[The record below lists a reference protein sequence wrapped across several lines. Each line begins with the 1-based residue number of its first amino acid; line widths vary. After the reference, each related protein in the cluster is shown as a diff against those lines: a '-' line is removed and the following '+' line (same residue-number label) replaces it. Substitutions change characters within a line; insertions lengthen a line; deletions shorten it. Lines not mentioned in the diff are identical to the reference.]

1 MVILVE
7 ETFVAVILAVS
18 IAVEAERF
26 VEETFV
32 AVTFA
37 VSMEVAAVMRVEER
51 FVAERLLPVAF
62 TKARLVIVED
72 AVLNSVEE
80 ATPALLIWN
89 VTRPEDKATWNISAV
104 CPAMPCSRAVVV
116 PTLVV

>member
-1 MVILVE
+1 MLPLFSIVKIFDV
-7 ETFVAVILAVS
+7 VAIVRRA
-18 IAVEAERF
+18 
-26 VEETFV
+26 
-32 AVTFA
+32 FA
-37 VSMEVAAVMRVEER
+37 AAVDVPRVIVPAR
-51 FVAERLLPVAF
+51 RLPVPVAF
-62 TKARLVIVED
+62 VKARLVIVED

-80 ATPALLIWN
+80 ATPVLLTWN